1 MKVTNTSGSIIYLD
15 DLVHPRDSQSQGRRG
30 EEIYLHPGQFTYL
43 LNTSEVL
50 RSAHTGNLAHWA
62 AMNIVTLDDTVTL
75 DANGAPGD
83 TITITHNFNFPP
95 GVAAFRWTGAAWAD
109 ATGTYDAL
117 HAADG
122 NSVSIT
128 NTTAGALTFLI
139 RLL

>member
-1 MKVTNTSGSIIYLD
+1 MKVTNTSSSVIYLD

-30 EEIYLHPGQFTYL
+30 EETYLHPGQFVYL

-50 RSAHTGNLAHWA
+50 RSARIGDLARWK
-62 AMNIVTLDDTVTL
+62 AMNFVTLDDTVIL
-75 DANGAPGD
+75 DANGAPSD
-83 TITITHNFNFPP
+83 SVTLTHNFGFPP
-95 GVAAFRWTGAAWAD
+95 GVAAFRWTGVAWAD

-122 NSVSIT
+122 NSVTIT